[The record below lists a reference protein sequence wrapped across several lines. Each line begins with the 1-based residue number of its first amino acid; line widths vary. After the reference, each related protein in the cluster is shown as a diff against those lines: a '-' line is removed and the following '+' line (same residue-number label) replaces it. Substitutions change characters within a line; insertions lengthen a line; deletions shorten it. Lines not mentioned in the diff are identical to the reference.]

1 MERHVFCT
9 NSHRVLFHQKKKNQ
23 VEDTLDRVPMPEEPH
38 AEDEGTLP
46 RLIGTPPIN
55 DGGAHPYVPFYEK
68 KGKKR

>member
-1 MERHVFCT
+1 
-9 NSHRVLFHQKKKNQ
+9 
-23 VEDTLDRVPMPEEPH
+23 MPEEPH